1 MYNFLTASKDASVYL
16 QQANQ
21 NTGLDQVLEVSKV
34 YYGGIK
40 DISRSLIKFDIESLH
55 TGSHIE
61 EAFLLLKETQSEEI
75 PLDYKLYAHP
85 ISQSWEMGIGTRFDN
100 ISTEGVSW
108 KYREGNSK
116 TNWLSDTTNDGI
128 NTNFAQGSTGSYS
141 GYGGV
146 WYTNYEAT
154 KLYSYSTA
162 DVVMD
167 IKPMLNAW
175 ITGSI
180 PNDGL
185 ILKHDNILEDNTE
198 DYGILKFFSKETHT
212 IHQPKIRIGWSDQ
225 SFNTGSL
232 TPLTSEQFKIGIL
245 NGKTEYKVGTA
256 PKIRIFSRDLYPL
269 KTFKNTFNQ
278 YTSINYL
285 PISSYY
291 KITDLESG
299 DIIIP
304 FSNYSKISCDE
315 NGNYIQ
321 LDLNNWETDRVY
333 KIEFKIT
340 FNDGDVYFD
349 NDITFSVVK

>member
-16 QQANQ
+16 QQPNQ
-21 NTGLDQVLEVSKV
+21 NTGLDQILEVSKV

-40 DISRSLIKFDIESLH
+40 DISRALIKFDIASLH
-55 TGSHIE
+55 TGSHIQ
-61 EAFLLLKETQSEEI
+61 EASLILKETQSEEI
-75 PLDYKLYAHP
+75 PLDYILYAHP

-100 ISTEGVSW
+100 ILTEGVSW

-116 TNWLSDTTNDGI
+116 IDWLNDTTNDGI
-128 NTNFAQGSTGSYS
+128 TTNFAIGSTGSYA

-146 WYTNYEAT
+146 WYTNYQAT
-154 KLYSYSTA
+154 KEYSYNTA
-162 DVVMD
+162 DVAMD

-175 ITGSI
+175 ISGSI

-185 ILKHDNILEDNTE
+185 ILKHASDLEENTE

-212 IHQPKIRIGWSDQ
+212 IYQPKIRIAWDDQ
-225 SFNTGSL
+225 QFSTGSL
-232 TPLTSEQFKIGIL
+232 SALTSEQFKIGII
-245 NGKTEYKVGTA
+245 NGKTEYKVGTT
-256 PKIRIFSRDLYPL
+256 PKIRIFSRELYPL
-269 KTFKNTFNQ
+269 KTFKNEFNQ
-278 YTSINYL
+278 YTAINYL
-285 PISSYY
+285 PITSYY
-291 KITDLESG
+291 KITDLQSG

-304 FSNYSKISCDE
+304 FSEYSKISCDS

-321 LDLNNWETDRVY
+321 LDLKNWETDRVY
-333 KIEFKIT
+333 KIEFKVT